1 MNDTSRLMQAIYDNL
16 SACYSK
22 MAAEKGK
29 CLKADEVKQRQ
40 RLLNWGQDAVIPAL
54 LLLLAMGLLGCLV
67 VSMGAGVEKR
77 TWGVLSLNFSVSW
90 VSES

>member
-1 MNDTSRLMQAIYDNL
+1 M
-16 SACYSK
+16 
-22 MAAEKGK
+22 
-29 CLKADEVKQRQ
+29 
-40 RLLNWGQDAVIPAL
+40 IPAL

>member
-1 MNDTSRLMQAIYDNL
+1 M
-16 SACYSK
+16 
-22 MAAEKGK
+22 
-29 CLKADEVKQRQ
+29 
-40 RLLNWGQDAVIPAL
+40 IPAL
-54 LLLLAMGLLGCLV
+54 LLLLCMGLLGCLE